1 MKIIKFLFSKTI
13 LINYLIQII
22 LPLILTI
29 IFTFGEYPKNLDIE
43 DMIFGYNS
51 ANSFGIWF
59 LNMLKSGFERNI
71 YIDIIYIF
79 IFKYIFVL
87 VYVKIIGE
95 NNKKTLITI
104 SIISSVLG
112 TLIGYIIFGIFSSI

>member
-1 MKIIKFLFSKTI
+1 MKIIKFLFNKTI
-13 LINYLIQII
+13 LTNYLIQII

-29 IFTFGEYPKNLDIE
+29 IFIFGEYPRYLNIE
-43 DMIFGYNS
+43 NIAFRYNS

-71 YIDIIYIF
+71 YIDTIYIL

-87 VYVKIIGE
+87 IYVKLIGE

-104 SIISSVLG
+104 SIIISIVGSFL
-112 TLIGYIIFGIFSSI
+112 GYIIFALFTLT